1 MAATLEYKGYV
12 ARVEVDE
19 ENDTLHGRVINI
31 TDVVNFKGGTISDL
45 KREFANSMKEYFEF
59 CKERGVEPEK
69 PFSGK
74 FVLRVSPEVH
84 RAITIAAAREGTS
97 LNKWATEKLELAAAE

>member
-1 MAATLEYKGYV
+1 MAYKGYV
-12 ARVEVDE
+12 ARVEVDD

-31 TDVVNFKGGTISDL
+31 TDVVNFKGRTISDL

-97 LNKWATEKLELAAAE
+97 LNKWATEKLELTAAE